1 LITSLFTVFTTGA
14 GGGLGA
20 VLGFGAELE
29 VPPEPEVL
37 LGFGAGLVPELPP
50 DLLAEALG
58 CGADVEELGWLLG
71 C

>member
-1 LITSLFTVFTTGA
+1 M
-14 GGGLGA
+14 
-20 VLGFGAELE
+20 LGFGAALE

-58 CGADVEELGWLLG
+58 CGAEVEELGWLLG